1 MTRTNVRL
9 CFLAIFV
16 FVTVASIASAKKK
29 EYPPLGIL
37 AASVGENVVLVDPIT
52 GASKTFPT
60 GPVAWLFPAPGG
72 VVFAPDLVN
81 SKTTVID
88 LRTLALRKPIPG
100 VTMPHFGESADR
112 YLVLSKQLL
121 IISYP
126 ERALINRFE
135 IQFENPWQVEVLADD
150 TALVVL
156 ERAPDGVGEKR
167 MTAIALPEGRVV
179 YRRPLPGDVRH
190 FSVSIPLGL
199 MFLAETS
206 ANVVSAV
213 DPATLLPV
221 SVFQLTGTP
230 VDLVGAEDGST
241 LVVAVARAD
250 GDSEL
255 SIWKL
260 KMDNKKGLRRK
271 KEWSVPLDAA
281 PVRLAASPDGRHV
294 AVALHGGEI
303 LIIDLK
309 SRLPIVTAELADV
322 PRDLVWCDPTL
333 EGPLLPDWSDDDE
346 PTINLG
352 KN

>member
-1 MTRTNVRL
+1 M
-9 CFLAIFV
+9 CFLALGMFV
-16 FVTVASIASAKKK
+16 IVAHTADAKKK
-29 EYPPLGIL
+29 EFPPLGIL
-37 AASVGENVVLVDPIT
+37 AASVGEDVILVDPIT
-52 GASKTFPT
+52 GASKSFAT

-100 VTMPHFGESADR
+100 VTMPYFGDSADR
-112 YLVLSKQLL
+112 YLVLSKRLL
-121 IISYP
+121 VISYP
-126 ERALINRFE
+126 ERALINSFE
-135 IQFENPWQVEVLADD
+135 IPFENPWQVEVLAND

-156 ERAPDGVGEKR
+156 ERAADGVGEKR
-167 MTAIALPEGRVV
+167 MTAVALPEGRVV

-199 MFLAETS
+199 MALAETS
-206 ANVVSAV
+206 TNVVSVV

-230 VDLVGAEDGST
+230 VDLVFADDGST
-241 LVVAVARAD
+241 LVAAVARPES
-250 GDSEL
+250 DSEL

-260 KMDNKKGLRRK
+260 KMDNKKGLQRK
-271 KEWSVPLDAA
+271 KEWVVPLDAS

-294 AVALHGGEI
+294 AVALDDGEI
-303 LIIDLK
+303 QIVELK
-309 SRLPIVTAELADV
+309 SQLPIVTVKLGQV

-346 PTINLG
+346 PTLDLG
-352 KN
+352 GS

>member
-1 MTRTNVRL
+1 MKPVLRL
-9 CFLAIFV
+9 FACAVVVLC
-16 FVTVASIASAKKK
+16 SQIADAKKK

-37 AASVGENVVLVDPIT
+37 AASVAEDVILVDPIT
-52 GASKTFPT
+52 GTSKSFAT

-72 VVFAPDLVN
+72 VLFAPDLVN

-88 LRTLALRKPIPG
+88 LRTLTVRKPIPG

-112 YLVLSKQLL
+112 YLVLSKKLL
-121 IISYP
+121 VISYP
-126 ERALINRFE
+126 ERALINTFE
-135 IQFENPWQVEVLADD
+135 IPFENPWQVEVLANN

-167 MTAIALPEGRVV
+167 LTAVALPEGRMV

-199 MFLAETS
+199 MALAETS
-206 ANVVSAV
+206 TNAVSAV
-213 DPATLLPV
+213 DPGTLLPV

-230 VDLVGAEDGST
+230 VDLVFADDGSI

-255 SIWKL
+255 AIWKL
-260 KMDNKKGLRRK
+260 KMDNKKGLQRK
-271 KEWSVPLDAA
+271 KEWVVPLGAA

-294 AVALHGGEI
+294 AVALESGEI
-303 LIIDLK
+303 QIVELQ
-309 SRLPIVTAELADV
+309 RLLPTVTVKLGEV
-322 PRDLVWCDPTL
+322 PRDVVWCDPTI

-346 PTINLG
+346 PTIDLG
-352 KN
+352 GR

>member
-1 MTRTNVRL
+1 MMKSIVRL
-9 CFLAIFV
+9 SALAALVLI
-16 FVTVASIASAKKK
+16 SLPLDAKKK

-37 AASVGENVVLVDPIT
+37 AASIGEEVVLVDPIT
-52 GASKTFPT
+52 GASKSFPT

-100 VTMPHFGESADR
+100 VTMPHFGDSPDR

-121 IISYP
+121 VISYP
-126 ERALINRFE
+126 ERALINAFE
-135 IQFENPWQVEVLADD
+135 IPFENPWQVEVLADD

-156 ERAPDGVGEKR
+156 ERTPDGVGEKR

-221 SVFQLTGTP
+221 SVFQLSGTP
-230 VDLVGAEDGST
+230 VDLV
-241 LVVAVARAD
+241 VAQGR
-250 GDSEL
+250 EHHCL
-255 SIWKL
+255 
-260 KMDNKKGLRRK
+260 GL
-271 KEWSVPLDAA
+271 E
-281 PVRLAASPDGRHV
+281 
-294 AVALHGGEI
+294 
-303 LIIDLK
+303 
-309 SRLPIVTAELADV
+309 
-322 PRDLVWCDPTL
+322 
-333 EGPLLPDWSDDDE
+333 
-346 PTINLG
+346 
-352 KN
+352 